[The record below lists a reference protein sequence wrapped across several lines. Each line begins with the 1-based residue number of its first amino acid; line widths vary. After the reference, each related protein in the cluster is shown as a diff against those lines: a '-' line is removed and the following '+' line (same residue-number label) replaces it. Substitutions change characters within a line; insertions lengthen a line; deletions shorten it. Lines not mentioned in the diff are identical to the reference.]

1 MPPIKDW
8 HGFFLKKKRMRVT
21 SVFLFVLL
29 GFGFMLS
36 AQKPQRV
43 AYIDMNYI
51 LENIPE
57 YQNAQSQL
65 NSKVEKWQEK
75 LDGLSA
81 EIEQLKT
88 DLSNEKPLLTNE
100 LIREREEDIDI
111 KEQELKRLQQ
121 AYFGPTGDLFQ
132 LRKQLATPVQ
142 DQVYNAIQDI
152 SKNKRYDFVFDR
164 SSDLIMLYSNPKFD
178 ISELVLNS
186 IVKNR
191 KRQQIQDMR
200 NERIAKAG
208 AAATVPTVLDEE
220 EAEADEFGEESDSDD
235 EAVPEDAGEVSETGE
250 EPAVEK
256 TEEQLKLEERIRK
269 REELKARIK
278 QQQEARTRMRDS
290 LKQVAEEKRAAKLKE
305 IEERKKQREEAIQKN
320 N

>member
-1 MPPIKDW
+1 
-8 HGFFLKKKRMRVT
+8 
-21 SVFLFVLL
+21 
-29 GFGFMLS
+29 MLS

-57 YQNAQSQL
+57 YRNAQSQL
-65 NSKVEKWQEK
+65 DSKVKNWQEK
-75 LDGLSA
+75 LDELAA

-88 DLSNEKPLLTNE
+88 DLSNEKPLLTKE

-152 SKNKRYDFVFDR
+152 SKKKRYDFVFDR

-191 KRQQIQDMR
+191 KRQAIQDMK

-208 AAATVPTVLDEE
+208 AVVPPTVLEEEE
-220 EAEADEFGEESDSDD
+220 EAPDDEGTEQMTEESLDDGPEGEIADEAE
-235 EAVPEDAGEVSETGE
+235 SETE
-250 EPAVEK
+250 VQK

-278 QQQEARTRMRDS
+278 AQQEARARMRDS

-305 IEERKKQREEAIQKN
+305 IEERKKQREQAIQN
-320 N
+320 NN

>member
-1 MPPIKDW
+1 
-8 HGFFLKKKRMRVT
+8 
-21 SVFLFVLL
+21 
-29 GFGFMLS
+29 MLS

-57 YQNAQSQL
+57 YRNAQSQL
-65 NSKVEKWQEK
+65 DSKVKKWQEK
-75 LDGLSA
+75 LDELSA

-88 DLSNEKPLLTNE
+88 DLSNEKPLLTTE
-100 LIREREEDIDI
+100 LIKEREEDIDI

-152 SKNKRYDFVFDR
+152 SKKKRYDFVFDR

-191 KRQQIQDMR
+191 KRQAIQDIK

-208 AAATVPTVLDEE
+208 AAVPPTVLEEE
-220 EAEADEFGEESDSDD
+220 EAEAGGLAEETETTAEDSVGAEVEEEMTEDGA
-235 EAVPEDAGEVSETGE
+235 EAEVQ
-250 EPAVEK
+250 K

-278 QQQEARTRMRDS
+278 EQQEARARMRDS
-290 LKQVAEEKRAAKLKE
+290 LKRVAEEKRAAKLKE
-305 IEERKKQREEAIQKN
+305 IEDRKKQREQAIQN
-320 N
+320 NN

>member
-1 MPPIKDW
+1 
-8 HGFFLKKKRMRVT
+8 MRV
-21 SVFLFVLL
+21 SRVLFVVLL
-29 GFGFMLS
+29 GFS
-36 AQKPQRV
+36 IAVNAQKPQRV

-65 NSKVEKWQEK
+65 DSKVQKWQEK

-81 EIEQLKT
+81 EIEQMKT
-88 DLSNEKPLLTNE
+88 DLSNEKSLLTND
-100 LIREREEDIDI
+100 LIAEREEDIEI

-152 SKNKRYDFVFDR
+152 AKNKRYDFVFDR
-164 SSDLIMLYSNPKFD
+164 SSDLIMLYSNQKFD

-191 KRQQIQDMR
+191 KRQAIEDRKQ
-200 NERIAKAG
+200 ERIAKAG
-208 AAATVPTVLDEE
+208 AITAPTVLEGQTEQED
-220 EAEADEFGEESDSDD
+220 AAADTAV
-235 EAVPEDAGEVSETGE
+235 EAVTEDAEVTE
-250 EPAVEK
+250 EGSVTQGVEVEK
-256 TEEQLKLEERIRK
+256 TEEQKKLEERIRK
-269 REELKARIK
+269 REELKQRIK
-278 QQQEARTRMRDS
+278 EQQEARAQMRDS
-290 LKQVAEEKRAAKLKE
+290 LKKVAEEKRAAKLKE
-305 IEERKKQREEAIQKN
+305 IEERKKQREKAIEN
-320 N
+320 NE